1 MNHHTEVDISDLAD
15 QWRIR
20 ARQFMREAER
30 SRASAELVRLTAT
43 AATLEWAAS
52 DLEWVARS
60 PKVPKPP
67 GSDAPSGASVSE
79 HQSTSADG

>member
-1 MNHHTEVDISDLAD
+1 MNHHTQVDISDLAD

-52 DLEWVARS
+52 DLECVARS
-60 PKVPKPP
+60 PRLPAPP
-67 GSDAPSGASVSE
+67 DSSPPSGASLSD
-79 HQSTSADG
+79 H

>member
-52 DLEWVARS
+52 DLEWVARG
-60 PKVPKPP
+60 PGLPKPP
-67 GSDAPSGASVSE
+67 GPNSPSDANLSE
-79 HQSTSADG
+79 H